1 MQQNHEKWSGGILKT
16 MKKIGWFSGTKGLAS
31 SIASTGVETS
41 GNLFRKFQDTT
52 SSAIEKTKSKTDQV
66 ADATADQ
73 AQNAWEE
80 TKTVTKNIASKTA
93 QKTNETLKGAEHSAN
108 FLGKQEL
115 TMNYTIENDWR
126 PNQFFFL
133 FSSKINNKLI
143 IAKES
148 SALAKESEEKVE
160 DVVDA
165 ISNKTESTWNR
176 TKLAAFD
183 AGERYECQNNL
194 FYALSK

>member
-1 MQQNHEKWSGGILKT
+1 MTDG
-16 MKKIGWFSGTKGLAS
+16 KI
-31 SIASTGVETS
+31 
-41 GNLFRKFQDTT
+41 N
-52 SSAIEKTKSKTDQV
+52 
-66 ADATADQ
+66 
-73 AQNAWEE
+73 
-80 TKTVTKNIASKTA
+80 
-93 QKTNETLKGAEHSAN
+93 
-108 FLGKQEL
+108 
-115 TMNYTIENDWR
+115 
-126 PNQFFFL
+126 FFL

-183 AGERYECQNNL
+183 TGERYECQNNL
-194 FYALSK
+194 IYALSK